1 MFTFQTLSSSLG
13 LSVLKAPKD
22 GIRTRNQRGRS
33 LVWKSPRLKSTASLL
48 SSLLPPDP
56 LFLLCLFGL
65 FLVLITSSQTL
76 SMGLGQ
82 HQSLP
87 PIRVVLLPLN
97 SLKLSSSPKKQT
109 PKHAQSSEFLCKTKQ
124 NPCSAPRSAR
134 ALKCKLGI
142 CLAFGTR
149 LCFVL
154 PFLPPSHCLL
164 FMPFFLMS
172 WIFFPLKKVF
182 QVTSK

>member
-13 LSVLKAPKD
+13 LSVLKASKN

-33 LVWKSPRLKSTASLL
+33 LVWKSPRLKSKASLL

-109 PKHAQSSEFLCKTKQ
+109 PKRAQSSEFLCKTKQ
-124 NPCSAPRSAR
+124 NPCSLPKAHVHLNAS
-134 ALKCKLGI
+134 
-142 CLAFGTR
+142 LAFGTR
-149 LCFVL
+149 LAVFCSSISASFT
-154 PFLPPSHCLL
+154 LPPLYAIFSHVLD
-164 FMPFFLMS
+164 F
-172 WIFFPLKKVF
+172 FFP
-182 QVTSK
+182 

>member
-13 LSVLKAPKD
+13 LSVLKAPKN

-76 SMGLGQ
+76 SKGPGQ

-124 NPCSAPRSAR
+124 NPCSAPQSAR

-142 CLAFGTR
+142 WDAAVFCSSISASFT
-149 LCFVL
+149 
-154 PFLPPSHCLL
+154 LPPLYAIFSHVLD
-164 FMPFFLMS
+164 F
-172 WIFFPLKKVF
+172 FFP
-182 QVTSK
+182 